1 MKLSKPRSRTGV
13 RAGQW
18 EVAWGGAGSRP
29 WTAGGRRGDPAQGSP
44 RLRAVGLAR
53 SLPGPSAPLDP
64 VLLQT
69 EGTIRSPGRGPEL
82 TPAPGESFKAPGI
95 VHRRQESRSWRDC
108 HCARSTRA
116 HMHALR
122 GRKAE
127 FVQTSVPAHSERSE
141 KFQL

>member
-1 MKLSKPRSRTGV
+1 MRWLDGITDSMDMSLSKLRELVKDR
-13 RAGQW
+13 
-18 EVAWGGAGSRP
+18 EAWCA
-29 WTAGGRRGDPAQGSP
+29 AA
-44 RLRAVGLAR
+44 
-53 SLPGPSAPLDP
+53 APLDP